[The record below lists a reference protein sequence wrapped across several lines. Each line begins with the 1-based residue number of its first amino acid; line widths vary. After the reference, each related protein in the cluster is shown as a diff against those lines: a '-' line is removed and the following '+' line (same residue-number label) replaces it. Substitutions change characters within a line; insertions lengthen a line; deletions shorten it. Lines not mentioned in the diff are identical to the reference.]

1 MDGDHDAIARGA
13 VVDVLVAS
21 RTLAKT
27 NHQPV
32 VVVVVAEKALGSRR
46 RVMPAPPREPGDAR
60 DARATTATTA
70 QRSTSR
76 VVAREEYVVV
86 DLPLELNDLPGDAL
100 KFSNLDTDRP
110 RLRTID
116 GARYVGRYE
125 LTVGEQLLSLIHI

>member
-1 MDGDHDAIARGA
+1 
-13 VVDVLVAS
+13 
-21 RTLAKT
+21 
-27 NHQPV
+27 
-32 VVVVVAEKALGSRR
+32 
-46 RVMPAPPREPGDAR
+46 MPAPPREPGDAR
-60 DARATTATTA
+60 DARATTASTA

-86 DLPLELNDLPGDAL
+86 DLPLELNALPGDAL

-125 LTVGEQLLSLIHI
+125 LTAGEQLIVGFPNARDADARVLATTERRVRFTPE